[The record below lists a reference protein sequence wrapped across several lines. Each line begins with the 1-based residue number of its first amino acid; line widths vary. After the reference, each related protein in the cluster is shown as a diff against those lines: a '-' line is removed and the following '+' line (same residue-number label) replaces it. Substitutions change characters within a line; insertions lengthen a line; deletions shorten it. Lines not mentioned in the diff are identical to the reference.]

1 MRRRALFSVMAGAAA
16 WPILGRAE
24 QKERIRR
31 VGVVLLFSANDPET
45 KARVRVFERGL
56 QNLGWVQGANIQI
69 EYRFAAGDIKRLRAD
84 ADELI
89 ALPVD
94 VIVTNV
100 TAAVRHTR
108 TIPIVVAMVHSL
120 SVTDPELIESL
131 SHPGRNVTGF
141 TTFEPI
147 IVGKWLE
154 LLKAIAP
161 DIKQVGLMFNPDASQ
176 AYCETWLRQ
185 LEVFAS
191 PLAIGPSALRVL
203 DLAELQGALAY
214 LARRSDSGL
223 LVVPDTF
230 TVANYPSIV
239 AQAQQ
244 NALPACYPYRYFA
257 TQGGLMSYGPNVPQA
272 YRQIASY
279 VDAILRGANPGDLP
293 IQQPNTFELVIN
305 LKAAN
310 AMRVVVPP
318 HLLARADEVIE

>member
-1 MRRRALFSVMAGAAA
+1 MRRRAFIAVMAGAAA
-16 WPILGRAE
+16 WPTLGRAE
-24 QKERIRR
+24 HTDRMRR
-31 VGVVLLFSANDPET
+31 VGVLLLFSRNDPET
-45 KARVRVFERGL
+45 EARIRVLERGL
-56 QNLGWVQGANIQI
+56 RDMGWIQGENIQI
-69 EYRFAAGDIKRLRAD
+69 EYRFAAGDITRLHAD
-84 ADELI
+84 ANQLI

-100 TAAVRHTR
+100 TAVVRHTR

-131 SHPGRNVTGF
+131 SHPGRNLTGF
-141 TTFEPI
+141 TTFEPM

-161 DIKQVGLMFNPDASQ
+161 DIKRIGLMFNPDASQ

-185 LEVFAS
+185 LEAFAS
-191 PLAIGPSALRVL
+191 PMAIEPSALRVH

-214 LARRSDSGL
+214 LARRSDTGF

-230 TVANYPSIV
+230 TVANYPYIV
-239 AQAQQ
+239 THAQQ

-272 YRQIASY
+272 YRQVASY
-279 VDAILRGANPGDLP
+279 VDAILRGASPGDLP

-305 LKAAN
+305 LKTAN
-310 AMRVVVPP
+310 AMHVTVPP
-318 HLLARADEVIE
+318 RLLARADAVIE